1 MREKVL
7 SKLEHLF
14 VRRPMGEVEDNV
26 AFKQPI
32 VVFDTDSSPPMEVRI
47 RRADVLK
54 EEGQLIFE
62 SRFESGNLKQARRI
76 GTYEYELVLTPDLVA
91 ESHVQWY
98 FFQVAGA
105 QCGVEYTF
113 RIVNLLK
120 SKRLVKIGEKI
131 LFHSKKLASK
141 TGNGW
146 TRVGTDSSYGRNLR
160 SEKNPILKRGTT
172 YYELIWKMV
181 GGDVIFCDFHG
192 HSQAFNA
199 FIYGTDSKY
208 RSVSV
213 GGPIEPLKTYLTN
226 PKQYLVDRMIPFLI
240 SKQPWREGCARISLW
255 RLFKLT
261 HCFTMETSLFGTNL
275 EPGSS
280 LRYFDRGDLQALGQS
295 VVLALLEFHKIQS
308 NETRFTETLIEMGK
322 AMLQEMMLNRIA
334 EMRTKSSLK
343 SSKPG
348 QLEINKELENTIDSV
363 DDFASAFYEYG
374 DLLVEGEEVES
385 SSASDAS
392 SIRDVFITEES
403 QNMEEGENYAPVM
416 QRKRRRRK
424 HRKCRR
430 RRRNRGRRL
439 AHQKSTSEN
448 KPKAYSQSEHQPNGP
463 IESGRVER
471 RSSSKRV
478 SSGPQPVLAN
488 LPQNDCTIEIT

>member
-14 VRRPMGEVEDNV
+14 VRRPMGEVEDNA
-26 AFKQPI
+26 AFRQPI
-32 VVFDTDSSPPMEVRI
+32 VVFDSDSSPPMEVRI

-54 EEGQLIFE
+54 EEGLLIFE

-76 GTYEYELVLTPDLVA
+76 GTYEYELVLTPDLVT

-98 FFQVAGA
+98 FFQLAGA

-120 SKRLVKIGEKI
+120 SKRLVKSGEKI
-131 LFHSKKLASK
+131 LFHSKKLAEK

-146 TRVGTDSSYGRNLR
+146 TRVGTDSRLREESEVRKKSGPEEGHYLLRINL
-160 SEKNPILKRGTT
+160 EN
-172 YYELIWKMV
+172 
-181 GGDVIFCDFHG
+181 GDVIFCDFHG

-199 FIYGTDSKY
+199 FIYGTDSEY

-213 GGPIEPLKTYLTN
+213 GGLIEPPKTYLTN

-322 AMLQEMMLNRIA
+322 AMLQEMMLNRIVA
-334 EMRTKSSLK
+334 MRTKNSLK
-343 SSKPG
+343 SSNPR
-348 QLEINKELENTIDSV
+348 QLEINKELENNIHSV

-392 SIRDVFITEES
+392 SIRDYDFITEES

-430 RRRNRGRRL
+430 RRKNRRRRL
-439 AHQKSTSEN
+439 ALQKSASEN
-448 KPKAYSQSEHQPNGP
+448 KPKADSQSEHQPNGP

-488 LPQNDCTIEIT
+488 LP